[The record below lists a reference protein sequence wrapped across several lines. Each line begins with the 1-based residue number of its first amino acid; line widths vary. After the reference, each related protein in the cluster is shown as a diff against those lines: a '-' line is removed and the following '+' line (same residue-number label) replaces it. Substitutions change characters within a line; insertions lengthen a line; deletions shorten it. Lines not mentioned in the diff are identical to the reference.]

1 MAATI
6 DAELILCENKDTAAS
21 VTSEVL
27 DLGRNKV
34 LKPLYVDVK
43 LTQGVTAGRVKSVEL
58 QTSADEAFT
67 TPISEMTVSIGKTA
81 DQQKCACQL
90 AQFFAAI
97 QPQGK
102 GAAAFLRQ
110 KEQQRVLRP
119 GGLQIAV
126 MAPVGPKLGH
136 GT

>member
-6 DAELILCENKDTAAS
+6 DAELILCENKETAAS
-21 VTSEVL
+21 VTSSVL

-58 QTSADEAFT
+58 QTSADEEFT
-67 TPISEMTVSIGKTA
+67 APISEMTVTIGKTA
-81 DQQKCACQL
+81 EQQKRACQL

-97 QPQGK
+97 QPQGRYVRLIIT
-102 GAAAFLRQ
+102 GDTVAPA
-110 KEQQRVLRP
+110 
-119 GGLQIAV
+119 GG
-126 MAPVGPKLGH
+126 KLWAYLSPDIQVPL
-136 GT
+136 

>member
-1 MAATI
+1 MAAMI

-58 QTSADEAFT
+58 QTSADKAFT
-67 TPISEMTVSIGKTA
+67 SPISEMTVTVGKTA
-81 DQQKCACQL
+81 EQQKRACQL
-90 AQFFAAI
+90 AQFFASI
-97 QPQGK
+97 QPQGRYVRLVIT
-102 GAAAFLRQ
+102 GDTTAPA
-110 KEQQRVLRP
+110 
-119 GGLQIAV
+119 GG
-126 MAPVGPKLGH
+126 KLWAYLSPDIQVPL
-136 GT
+136 

>member
-1 MAATI
+1 M
-6 DAELILCENKDTAAS
+6 
-21 VTSEVL
+21 L

-67 TPISEMTVSIGKTA
+67 TPISEMTVTIGKTA
-81 DQQKCACQL
+81 EQQKRACQL

-97 QPQGK
+97 QPQGRYVRLIIT
-102 GAAAFLRQ
+102 GDTVAPA
-110 KEQQRVLRP
+110 
-119 GGLQIAV
+119 GG
-126 MAPVGPKLGH
+126 KLWAYLSPDIQVPL
-136 GT
+136 

>member
-43 LTQGVTAGRVKSVEL
+43 LTRGVTAGRVKSVEL

-67 TPISEMTVSIGKTA
+67 TPISEMTVTIGKTA
-81 DQQKCACQL
+81 EQQKRACQL

-97 QPQGK
+97 QP
-102 GAAAFLRQ
+102 
-110 KEQQRVLRP
+110 
-119 GGLQIAV
+119 
-126 MAPVGPKLGH
+126 
-136 GT
+136 

>member
-1 MAATI
+1 MAVMI
-6 DAELILCENKDTAAS
+6 DAKLILCEDTATAAK
-21 VTSEVL
+21 VTSNVL

-67 TPISEMTVSIGKTA
+67 SPFSEMTVTVGKTA
-81 DQQKCACQL
+81 EQQKKACQL

-97 QPQGK
+97 QPQG
-102 GAAAFLRQ
+102 RYV
-110 KEQQRVLRP
+110 RVVITGDTTAP
-119 GGLQIAV
+119 AGG
-126 MAPVGPKLGH
+126 KLWAYLSPDIQVPL
-136 GT
+136 

>member
-1 MAATI
+1 MAAMI

-58 QTSADEAFT
+58 QTSADKAFT
-67 TPISEMTVSIGKTA
+67 SVTVGKTA
-81 DQQKCACQL
+81 EQQKRACQL
-90 AQFFAAI
+90 AQFFASI
-97 QPQGK
+97 QPQGRYVRLVIT
-102 GAAAFLRQ
+102 GDTTAPA
-110 KEQQRVLRP
+110 
-119 GGLQIAV
+119 GG
-126 MAPVGPKLGH
+126 KLWAYLSPDIQVPL
-136 GT
+136 